1 MDPGAKVKIGTTE
14 LEVTRLGMGGVPL
27 GGLYRDMTEDSAN
40 ATVQRALDLG
50 INFFDTAPVYGSGK
64 SELRLG
70 RVLSEVKRSSFV
82 VATKVGYALVHQ
94 DIGDP
99 AIFFPFDN
107 PAPLRPVFDFGYDAA
122 MRSVE
127 QSLRRLNL
135 QSVDIVHIHDPDDHY
150 EQAMK
155 GAYPALHRLRSEGVI
170 RAIGA
175 GMNQAEML
183 VRLAQEGDFDCF
195 LLAGRYTLIDHT
207 ALPELLPLCLKKRIS
222 IILGGPFNS
231 GILATGS
238 RPGATFNYV
247 EAPSEFMEQVQKI
260 EEVCERHAVPLKAA
274 ALQFPLAHQAVSAVI
289 PGVRSVNEVEENFRL
304 LGHRIP
310 RDFWIELREENLLP
324 QDAPTPDNAE
334 DF

>member
-1 MDPGAKVKIGTTE
+1 MDPRAKVKIGTTE

-40 ATVQRALDLG
+40 ATVQRALKVG
-50 INFFDTAPVYGSGK
+50 INFFDTAPIYGSGK

-70 RVLSEVKRSSFV
+70 RVLSGVKRDSFV
-82 VATKVGYALVHQ
+82 VATKVGYALVPQGLH
-94 DIGDP
+94 DP
-99 AIFFPFDN
+99 AIDFPFDN
-107 PAPLRPVFDFGYDAA
+107 PPPLGPVFDFGYDAA
-122 MRSVE
+122 MRSLE
-127 QSLRRLNL
+127 QSQRRLNL
-135 QSVDIVHIHDPDDHY
+135 QSIDIVHIHDPDDHY

-155 GAYPALHRLRSEGVI
+155 GAYPALHRLRREGVI

-183 VRLAQEGDFDCF
+183 VRLAHEGDFDCF

-247 EAPSEFMEQVQKI
+247 EAPSEFMEKVQKI

-274 ALQFPLAHQAVSAVI
+274 ALQFPLAHPAVSAVI

-310 RDFWIELREENLLP
+310 RDFWTELREENLLP